1 MYIYIYICRYIYI
14 FIFLY
19 VKFVCHVQKCQNN
32 YQKQY
37 IYFFNELYILDSS
50 KPKYILYIYAYITY
64 MYNII

>member
-1 MYIYIYICRYIYI
+1 MYIYLYIYI
-14 FIFLY
+14 IYLFIFLY
-19 VKFVCHVQKCQNN
+19 VKFVCHVQNN